1 MMTEL
6 LALQVDVANML
17 KIMVKMTI
25 QIKKNQVDIKKMKGG
40 KENEKGKKL

>member
-1 MMTEL
+1 MTEL

-40 KENEKGKKL
+40 KENGNR

>member
-1 MMTEL
+1 MTEL

-40 KENEKGKKL
+40 KEYGR